1 MNWLETK
8 ILPLLLVI
16 FIGTA
21 MWITSEIT
29 VSIAILTYITH
40 SLSVITVLIGLAFVI
55 AGVISFRYAHTTVDP
70 MHPEKSNALVT
81 SGIYQKTRNP
91 MYVGFFCFLIA
102 WAVYLGNVFS
112 LLIACIFIPYM
123 NRFQIQPEEKMLEQL
138 FGDEYRAYLSDVQ
151 RWL

>member
-8 ILPLLLVI
+8 IPPLLLVI
-16 FIGTA
+16 CIGTA
-21 MWITSEIT
+21 MWITSKIT
-29 VSIAILTYITH
+29 VSIAIPTYIAIT
-40 SLSVITVLIGLAFVI
+40 LSAITVLTGLAFVI
-55 AGVISFRYAHTTVDP
+55 AGVISFRYDHTTVDP

-91 MYVGFFCFLIA
+91 MYMGFFCFLIA
-102 WAVYLGNVFS
+102 WAIYLRNVFS

-138 FGDEYRAYLSDVQ
+138 FGEEYRAYLSDVR